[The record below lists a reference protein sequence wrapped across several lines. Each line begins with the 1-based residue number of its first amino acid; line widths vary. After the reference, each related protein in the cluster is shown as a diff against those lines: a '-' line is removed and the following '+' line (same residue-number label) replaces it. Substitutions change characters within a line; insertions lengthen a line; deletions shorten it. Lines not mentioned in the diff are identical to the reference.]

1 MGGAPCYCQRCRK
14 AFRETTGIAQPPA
27 EPSDPHWAA
36 WWNFTRESVEQYIA
50 HYCEVIHRHKP
61 GVLICSNAWQTFRH
75 PGEPKV
81 PTDWL
86 SEDNQAV
93 WGLDACRCESRFL
106 STRGKPWDL
115 MMWDFYSP
123 HDRPEKSDTAAKPVE
138 MMQQEAAIIV
148 AFGGN
153 VQVCQNPFDRRP
165 HRKLIP
171 WQMERIGQV
180 AKFVHSRRELCQGT
194 DTIPQVAVL
203 HSEHQLRATPRG
215 ENLIFHTDVAPVEGA
230 VYAMLECHYGVDI
243 LDEWAILPRLARF
256 PVVIAPSKASCPRRW
271 SMH

>member
-1 MGGAPCYCQRCRK
+1 M
-14 AFRETTGIAQPPA
+14 
-27 EPSDPHWAA
+27 
-36 WWNFTRESVEQYIA
+36 
-50 HYCEVIHRHKP
+50 
-61 GVLICSNAWQTFRH
+61 LICSNALQTFRH

-153 VQVCQNPFDRRP
+153 VQVCQNPFNGVRTGQ
-165 HRKLIP
+165 LIP